1 MLNDSMANGHFGG
14 ANPLANYPLMMNPQ
28 LWQMAFLQNQQQK
41 LATNGQK
48 VERNSS
54 NLEEKSDEALEE
66 KNEENGKDQQG
77 IDTENC
83 MDEQKDDEELK
94 EDMEEEEDGIEI
106 NEENGQILMEKMSK
120 GNNGNVK
127 LKIFKLNSE
136 FI

>member
-41 LATNGQK
+41 LATNGQN

>member
-1 MLNDSMANGHFGG
+1 MANGHFGG

-28 LWQMAFLQNQQQK
+28 IWQMAFLQNQQQK
-41 LATNGQK
+41 LTTNGQN

-66 KNEENGKDQQG
+66 KEEENGDQQG

-94 EDMEEEEDGIEI
+94 EDMEEKEEEDGKVVEI

-127 LKIFKLNSE
+127 LKILKIKFS
-136 FI
+136 